1 MATNFVQECKALNY
15 TPSGADVASGD
26 FVLIGTI
33 GGIAK
38 TDIADGKTGAV
49 HVSGVFSVA
58 KASGAV
64 TQGQKLYWNTTN
76 SNLTTTASGNTIV
89 GVAAEAAASG
99 DANVKILLNV
109 GL

>member
-1 MATNFVQECKALNY
+1 MATNFVQEGKTLNY
-15 TPSGADVASGD
+15 TPSGDDIASGD

-49 HVSGVFSVA
+49 HISGVYSVP

-64 TQGQKLYWNTTN
+64 TQGAKLYWSTAN
-76 SNLTTTASGNTIV
+76 SNLTTTATDNTIV

-99 DANVKILLNV
+99 DATVKILLNV

>member
-1 MATNFVQECKALNY
+1 MATNFIQEGKTLDY
-15 TPSGADVASGD
+15 TPSGADIASGD
-26 FVLIGTI
+26 FVLIGAI

-49 HVSGVFSVA
+49 HVSGVFSVP

-64 TQGQKLYWNTTN
+64 TQGQKLYWNSTN

-99 DANVKILLNV
+99 DANVKVLLNG

>member
-1 MATNFVQECKALNY
+1 MATNFVQEGKALNH
-15 TPSGADVASGD
+15 TPSGSSLASGD
-26 FVLIGTI
+26 FLLLGAIGAVAT
-33 GGIAK
+33 

-49 HVSGVFSVA
+49 HISGVFSVV

-64 TQGQKLYWNTTN
+64 TQGQKLYWNSTN
-76 SNLTTTASGNTIV
+76 SNLTTTATGNTIV

>member
-1 MATNFVQECKALNY
+1 MTTNFVQEGKTLNY

-26 FVLIGTI
+26 FVLIGAI
-33 GGIAK
+33 GAIAK
-38 TDIADGKTGAV
+38 TDIADGKTGAL
-49 HVSGVFSVA
+49 HISGVYSVP

-64 TQGQKLYWNTTN
+64 TQGAKLYWSTAN
-76 SNLTTTASGNTIV
+76 SNLTTTATDNTIV

>member
-1 MATNFVQECKALNY
+1 MATNFVQEGKALHY
-15 TPSGADVASGD
+15 TASGSDIKSGD
-26 FVLIGTI
+26 FVLIGAI
-33 GGIAK
+33 GGVAK

-49 HVSGVFSVA
+49 HVSGVFSVP
-58 KASGAV
+58 KASGTA

-99 DANVKILLNV
+99 DANVKILLNM

>member
-1 MATNFVQECKALNY
+1 MATNFVQEGKALNY

-33 GGIAK
+33 GGVAK

-49 HVSGVFSVA
+49 HVSGVFSA
-58 KASGAV
+58 PKASGAV
-64 TQGQKLYWNTTN
+64 TQGAKLYWNSTN

>member
-1 MATNFVQECKALNY
+1 MATNYVQEGNALDY

-33 GGIAK
+33 GGVAK
-38 TDIADGKTGAV
+38 TAIADGKTGAV
-49 HVSGVFSVA
+49 HVRGVFSVP

-64 TQGQKLYWNTTN
+64 NQGAKLYWNSTN

-99 DANVKILLNV
+99 DATVKVLLNV